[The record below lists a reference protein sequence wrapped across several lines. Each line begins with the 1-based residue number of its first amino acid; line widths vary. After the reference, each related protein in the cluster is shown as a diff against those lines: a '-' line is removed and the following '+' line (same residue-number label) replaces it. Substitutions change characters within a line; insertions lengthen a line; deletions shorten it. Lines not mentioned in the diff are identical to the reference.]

1 MNWSRTMIVHL
12 SLHWPEAASLDL
24 WPFAV
29 DHAVWLWNCMPDKAT
44 KLSPMEQITGTAFNN
59 YHHLK
64 RRHVFGCPTF
74 VLDPCLQEKLPKW
87 TRRSRR
93 GLNLGYSPEHSTTVS
108 RVLNVDRGKV
118 SPPYHCVHGD
128 TFTSVTAPDESS
140 FDISEWENLL
150 AVGHERYWE
159 PLPE

>member
-1 MNWSRTMIVHL
+1 MIVHL

-128 TFTSVTAPDESS
+128 AFTSVTAPDEFS
-140 FDISEWENLL
+140 FDTSEWENRP

-159 PLPE
+159 PLTE